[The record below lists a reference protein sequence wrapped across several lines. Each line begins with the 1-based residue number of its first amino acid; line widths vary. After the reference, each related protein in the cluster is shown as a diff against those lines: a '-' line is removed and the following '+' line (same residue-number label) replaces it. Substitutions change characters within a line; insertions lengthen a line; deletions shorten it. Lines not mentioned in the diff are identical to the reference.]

1 MIKAHQKR
9 GWIEVI
15 AGSMFSGKTEELIRR
30 VRRAEFAKQK
40 VQVFKPI
47 IDNRYHHQFVS
58 SHDLSQIDAI
68 PLSSILDL
76 WQHLNA
82 DTKVVA
88 IDEGQFFT
96 DELVTV
102 CRELSSRGYRVVVAG
117 LDMDWRG
124 NPFEPI
130 PSLLAIAEEI
140 AKPRAICTVC
150 GELATYSQKVSG
162 TSEKVEVG
170 TTDHYQARCREHF
183 TPEIES
189 MIPVPVEKTRKKKS
203 EKELTLL

>member
-1 MIKAHQKR
+1 MIKTHQKR

-30 VRRAEFAKQK
+30 VRRAEIAKQK

-58 SHDLSQIDAI
+58 SHDLSQIEAV
-68 PLSSILDL
+68 PLTSILDL
-76 WQHLNA
+76 WQHLKS

-102 CRELSSRGYRVVVAG
+102 CRELSQRGYRVVVAG

-140 AKPRAICTVC
+140 AKPRAICTIC

-183 TPEIES
+183 KPEIES
-189 MIPVPVEKTRKKKS
+189 KVEEPVGRKKKS
-203 EKELTLL
+203 ENELTI

>member
-1 MIKAHQKR
+1 MMISPKKQ

-47 IDNRYHHQFVS
+47 IDDRYHQQFVS
-58 SHDLSQIDAI
+58 SHDLSQIKAT
-68 PLSSILDL
+68 PLISILDL
-76 WQHLNA
+76 WQHLHT
-82 DTKVVA
+82 DTRIVA

-102 CRELSSRGYRVVVAG
+102 CRDLALKGYRVIVAG
-117 LDMDWRG
+117 LDMDWKG

-140 AKPRAICTVC
+140 SKPRAICTTC

-162 TSEKVEVG
+162 TTEKVQVG
-170 TTDHYQARCREHF
+170 AADHYQARCRDHF
-183 TPEIES
+183 RPE
-189 MIPVPVEKTRKKKS
+189 VETQFVKNSKIGS
-203 EKELTLL
+203 NLDLALDQSP